1 MNQDNAVNFLFHSLL
16 FTTNFCFSQ
25 LAFKLSCIIIEKTVL
40 TIIFTND
47 TILKIVFISEFS
59 PAMDNQNNQERGTLA
74 TISDALP
81 KLKGSALKAAQF
93 IVNAPRET
101 INLTITELGGRA
113 GVSEASIVR
122 FAQSLGYSGFH
133 ALKLGLAED
142 LVSPMWLVHEDVKPD
157 DAPASAVQKAMTAGM
172 RSLEDTARI
181 LQMPVLEAAIQALSS
196 AQQIEIFA
204 SGNSIPLAMDL
215 NFRLTKIGLRSRF
228 AIDPTIQEMYASLTS
243 VEDVAVGLSHTGSSK
258 DTVYALELA
267 RQRGARTICI
277 TNHSDSPLTR
287 HGDICLFT
295 STRVSHFREEEMAS
309 NLATLA
315 LTEALYV
322 GICVQR
328 SDASAQAVSKT
339 MRATRHRKY

>member
-1 MNQDNAVNFLFHSLL
+1 MERQ
-16 FTTNFCFSQ
+16 TNH
-25 LAFKLSCIIIEKTVL
+25 
-40 TIIFTND
+40 
-47 TILKIVFISEFS
+47 
-59 PAMDNQNNQERGTLA
+59 ERGTLA
-74 TISDALP
+74 AISDALP
-81 KLKGSALKAAQF
+81 KLKGSAQKAGQF
-93 IVNAPRET
+93 ILNSPRET
-101 INLTITELGGRA
+101 INLTITELGARA

-133 ALKLGLAED
+133 ALKIGLAED
-142 LVSPMWLVHEDVKPD
+142 IVSPMLLVHEDLTPD
-157 DAPASAVQKAMTAGM
+157 DDPAGAVQKAMTAGM
-172 RSLEDTARI
+172 RSLEDTVRI
-181 LQMPVLEAAIQALSS
+181 LQMPILEAAIQALCS
-196 AQQIEIFA
+196 ARQIELFA

-215 NFRLTKIGLRSRF
+215 NFRLTKIGLHSRF
-228 AIDPTIQEMYASLTS
+228 SIDSTVQEMYASLTS
-243 VEDVAVGLSHTGSSK
+243 SEDVAVGISHTGSSK

-267 RQRGARTICI
+267 KQRGAKTVCI

-287 HGDICLFT
+287 CGDFCLFT

-328 SDASAQAVSKT
+328 SDASVQAASKT

>member
-1 MNQDNAVNFLFHSLL
+1 
-16 FTTNFCFSQ
+16 
-25 LAFKLSCIIIEKTVL
+25 
-40 TIIFTND
+40 
-47 TILKIVFISEFS
+47 
-59 PAMDNQNNQERGTLA
+59 MDNLAYPERGTLA
-74 TISDALP
+74 AISDTLP
-81 KLKGSALKAAQF
+81 KLKGSAQKVAQF

-101 INLTITELGGRA
+101 INLTITELGKRA

-133 ALKLGLAED
+133 ALKIGLAED
-142 LVSPMWLVHEDVKPD
+142 LVSPMLLVHEDLTPD
-157 DAPASAVQKAMTAGM
+157 DDPASAVQKAMTAGM
-172 RSLEDTARI
+172 RSLEDTVRI
-181 LQMPVLEAAIQALSS
+181 LEMPVLEATIQALCS
-196 AQQIEIFA
+196 ARQIELFA

-215 NFRLTKIGLRSRF
+215 NFRLTKIGLNSRF
-228 AIDPTIQEMYASLTS
+228 SIDPTMQEMYASLTS
-243 VEDVAVGLSHTGSSK
+243 PEDVAVGISHTGSSK

-267 RQRGARTICI
+267 KQRGARTVCI

-287 HGDICLFT
+287 YGDFCLFT

-322 GICVQR
+322 GICVYR
-328 SDASAQAVSKT
+328 SDASVQAVSKT

>member
-1 MNQDNAVNFLFHSLL
+1 MQ
-16 FTTNFCFSQ
+16 Q
-25 LAFKLSCIIIEKTVL
+25 
-40 TIIFTND
+40 
-47 TILKIVFISEFS
+47 
-59 PAMDNQNNQERGTLA
+59 QNKHERGTLA

-81 KLKGSALKAAQF
+81 KLKGSAQKVAQF
-93 IVNAPRET
+93 IINAPRES

-113 GVSEASIVR
+113 GVSDASIVR
-122 FAQSLGYSGFH
+122 FAQALGYSGFH

-142 LVSPMWLVHEDVKPD
+142 LVSPMWLVHEDVNPD
-157 DAPASAVQKAMTAGM
+157 DGPASAVQKAMTAGM

-181 LQMPVLEAAIQALSS
+181 LDVSMLEAAVFALCN
-196 AQQIEIFA
+196 AHQVELFA

-228 AIDPTIQEMYASLTS
+228 AIDPTIQEMYASLATA
-243 VEDVAVGLSHTGSSK
+243 EDVVVGISHTGSSK
-258 DTVYALELA
+258 DTVYALQLA
-267 RQRGARTICI
+267 KERGAKTICI

-287 HGDICLFT
+287 YGDFCLFT

-328 SDASAQAVSKT
+328 SDASTQAVSKT
-339 MRATRHRKY
+339 MRATQHRKY

>member
-1 MNQDNAVNFLFHSLL
+1 MKKKKSH
-16 FTTNFCFSQ
+16 
-25 LAFKLSCIIIEKTVL
+25 
-40 TIIFTND
+40 
-47 TILKIVFISEFS
+47 
-59 PAMDNQNNQERGTLA
+59 ERGTLA
-74 TISDALP
+74 VISDALP
-81 KLKGSALKAAQF
+81 KLKGSAQKVAHF

-101 INLTITELGGRA
+101 INLTITELGVQA
-113 GVSEASIVR
+113 GVSDASIVR
-122 FAQSLGYSGFH
+122 FAQALGYSGFH

-142 LVSPMWLVHEDVKPD
+142 LVSPMWLVHEDVKED
-157 DAPASAVQKAMTAGM
+157 DSPANAVQKAMTAGM

-181 LQMPVLEAAIQALSS
+181 LDPSVLESAIQALCN

-228 AIDPTIQEMYASLTS
+228 AVDPTIQEMYASLTGT
-243 VEDVAVGLSHTGSSK
+243 EDVAVGISHTGSSK
-258 DTVYALELA
+258 DTVYALQLA
-267 RQRGARTICI
+267 KERGAKTICM

-287 HGDICLFT
+287 YGDFCLFT

-339 MRATRHRKY
+339 MHATQHRKY

>member
-1 MNQDNAVNFLFHSLL
+1 MN
-16 FTTNFCFSQ
+16 
-25 LAFKLSCIIIEKTVL
+25 
-40 TIIFTND
+40 
-47 TILKIVFISEFS
+47 
-59 PAMDNQNNQERGTLA
+59 NQNNHERGTLA
-74 TISDALP
+74 AISDALP
-81 KLKGSALKAAQF
+81 KLKGSAQKVAQF

-133 ALKLGLAED
+133 ALKIGVAED
-142 LVSPMWLVHEDVKPD
+142 LVSPMLLVHEDVKPD
-157 DAPASAVQKAMTAGM
+157 DGPASAMQKAMTAGM
-172 RSLEDTARI
+172 RSLEDTVRI
-181 LQMPVLEAAIQALSS
+181 LELPVLEAAIQALCN
-196 AQQIEIFA
+196 ARHIELFA
-204 SGNSIPLAMDL
+204 SGNSVPLAMDL

-228 AIDPTIQEMYASLTS
+228 SIDPTLQEMYASLTAP
-243 VEDVAVGLSHTGSSK
+243 EDVAVGISHTGSSI
-258 DTVYALELA
+258 DTVHALELA
-267 RQRGARTICI
+267 KQRGARTICI

-287 HGDICLFT
+287 HSDFCLFT

-339 MRATRHRKY
+339 VRATQHRKY

>member
-1 MNQDNAVNFLFHSLL
+1 
-16 FTTNFCFSQ
+16 
-25 LAFKLSCIIIEKTVL
+25 
-40 TIIFTND
+40 
-47 TILKIVFISEFS
+47 
-59 PAMDNQNNQERGTLA
+59 MDNQSNHERGTLA
-74 TISDALP
+74 AISDALP
-81 KLKGSALKAAQF
+81 KLKGSAQKAAQY
-93 IVNAPRET
+93 ILNSPRET
-101 INLTITELGGRA
+101 INLTITELGVRA

-133 ALKLGLAED
+133 ALKIGLAED
-142 LVSPMWLVHEDVKPD
+142 LVSPMLLVHEDLTPD
-157 DAPASAVQKAMTAGM
+157 DDPASAVQKAMTAGM
-172 RSLEDTARI
+172 RSLEDTVRI
-181 LQMPVLEAAIQALSS
+181 LEMPVLAAAIQAICS
-196 AQQIEIFA
+196 AQQIDLFA

-228 AIDPTIQEMYASLTS
+228 SVDPTVQEMYASLS
-243 VEDVAVGLSHTGSSK
+243 SPADVAVGISHTGSSK

-287 HGDICLFT
+287 YGDYCLFT

-315 LTEALYV
+315 LVEALYV

-328 SDASAQAVSKT
+328 SDASVQAVTKT